1 MPQYCPEENFNKLR
15 DAIYRLEGYLGLKT
29 DTGAS
34 SPETVSGRVYELEN
48 PYKTASISPST
59 TEVVDTVDT
68 TQFASRKWVIDYETT
83 DGLVRTIEL
92 LARVN
97 PGSPDTALFHTTAI
111 LGDSI
116 PESTT
121 VVMSG
126 NDMQLKI
133 TNNHTQTLDVQAYI
147 LKAK

>member
-1 MPQYCPEENFNKLR
+1 MQYCPEENFNVLR
-15 DAIYRLEGYLGLKT
+15 DAIYRIEGYLGLRG
-29 DTGAS
+29 DTGTN
-34 SPETVSGRVYELEN
+34 SPLTVSDRVYLLEN
-48 PYKTASISPST
+48 PFETASITPT
-59 TEVVDTVDT
+59 NTNVVDTVDT
-68 TQFASRKWVIDYETT
+68 TEFASRKWIIDYETT
-83 DGLVRTIEL
+83 DGLVRTVEV

-97 PGSPDTALFHTTAI
+97 PTSPNTAIYNIYSI

-126 NDMQLKI
+126 TDMQLKI
-133 TNNHTQTLDVQAYI
+133 TNNHTQTLNVKAYI